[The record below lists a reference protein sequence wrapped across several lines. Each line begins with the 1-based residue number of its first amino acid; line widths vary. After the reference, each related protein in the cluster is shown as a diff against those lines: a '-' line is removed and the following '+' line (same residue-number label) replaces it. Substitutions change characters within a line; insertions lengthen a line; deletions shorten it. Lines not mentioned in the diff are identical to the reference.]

1 MPELT
6 VRTATPEDHRA
17 VMDCAMA
24 ACSDNGLVEP
34 NPIKLLQDI
43 WPALNLDRGIVGVI
57 GGDFIEAGILLRI
70 DRLFYSDRDM
80 LLERCLF
87 VRPEFRKS
95 GDHKISRARALCSF
109 AKQAASQLGLQLVI
123 GILTQERVGGKIRL
137 YEREFGE
144 PAGAYWVYDPVRND
158 IGAGALT
165 K

>member
-17 VMDCAMA
+17 VMECAMA
-24 ACSDNGLVEP
+24 ACADNGLVEP
-34 NPIKLLQDI
+34 NPIKLLQEI

-57 GGDFIEAGILLRI
+57 GDDFIEAGILLRI

-95 GDHKISRARALCSF
+95 GETKIRRARSLCEF
-109 AKQAASQLGLQLVI
+109 AKQAADRLSLPLVI
-123 GILTQERVGGKIRL
+123 GILTKERVEGKIRL
-137 YEREFGE
+137 YEKEFGE
-144 PAGAYWVYDPVRND
+144 PAGAYWIYEPVKNE
-158 IGAGALT
+158 GAGALT